1 LCFKSQSVM
10 VIFVCCFRYFFSTK
24 SKARSKNL
32 YLLIL
37 FNCLYLPSN
46 LKCILYYILYF
57 LIKKTFL
64 TYINKCL
71 LVLYIIFYHFSFT
84 EKKNNNFHQLVDH
97 HTTFFFYQKVSWNFV
112 SSVLI
117 FFLKNE
123 KGRRSMLPRLGAKWR
138 MKWLSIAHPH
148 NY

>member
-1 LCFKSQSVM
+1 MCFKSQSVM

-97 HTTFFFYQKVSWNFV
+97 HTTFFFLSKSK
-112 SSVLI
+112 
-117 FFLKNE
+117 LKFCF
-123 KGRRSMLPRLGAKWR
+123 
-138 MKWLSIAHPH
+138 LSI
-148 NY
+148 NFFFKK